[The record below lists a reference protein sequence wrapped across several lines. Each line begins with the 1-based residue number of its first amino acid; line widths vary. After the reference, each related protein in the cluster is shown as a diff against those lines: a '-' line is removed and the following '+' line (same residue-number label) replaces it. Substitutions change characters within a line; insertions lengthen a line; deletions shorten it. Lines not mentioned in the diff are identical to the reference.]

1 MKLKNKI
8 ALVTG
13 SGSGIGQATAKLF
26 AESGA
31 KIVIADKSLEAA
43 QATSDQLNSKNYD
56 YLCLSVDITSKSEV
70 TAMTEKV
77 IKEWGQIDIL
87 VNNVGGAFGNDLL
100 DMEEAQWDKDIE
112 LNLTAT
118 ARCIKTV
125 LPHMIEKKEGSVI
138 NISSVNGLAGYD
150 LMAYGA
156 AKAGVINLTQNLA
169 VSYGS
174 HGIRF
179 NALCPGSIHTPVWTE
194 RLREFPDTFTEMGEW
209 YPLGRVGEPEDVAR
223 AALFFAS
230 DESSWI
236 TGQALAVDGGLTAGN
251 LHMIKNFMRK

>member
-1 MKLKNKI
+1 MKLENRI
-8 ALVTG
+8 AVVTG

-31 KIVIADKSLEAA
+31 KIVVADKSLEAA
-43 QATSDQLNSKNYD
+43 KATSEQLNSQNYES
-56 YLCLSVDITSKSEV
+56 LCISVDITSRPEV
-70 TAMTEKV
+70 TTMVEKV
-77 IKEWGQIDIL
+77 IKEWGRIDIL

-100 DMEEAQWDKDIE
+100 DIDEAQWDKDIE

-118 ARCIKTV
+118 ARCIKIV
-125 LPHMIEKKEGSVI
+125 LPHMVEQRKGSVI

-169 VSYGS
+169 ISYGS

-194 RLREFPDTFTEMGEW
+194 RLREFPDTFNEMGKW
-209 YPLGRVGEPEDVAR
+209 YPLGRVGKPEDVAL

-236 TGQALAVDGGLTAGN
+236 TGHALAVDGGLTAGN

>member
-1 MKLKNKI
+1 MKLNKRV

-13 SGSGIGQATAKLF
+13 SGSGIGQAIANLF

-31 KIVIADKSLEAA
+31 KTVIADKSFEAA
-43 QATSDQLNSKNYD
+43 QATSEQLKSKNYES
-56 YLCLSVDITSKSEV
+56 LCLNVDITSKTEV
-70 TAMTEKV
+70 TRMIENVLK
-77 IKEWGQIDIL
+77 KWGQIDIL

-100 DMEEAQWDKDIE
+100 DINEDQWDKDIE

-125 LPHMIEKKEGSVI
+125 LPHMIKNGRGSVI
-138 NISSVNGLAGYD
+138 NISSVNGLAAYD

-179 NALCPGSIHTPVWTE
+179 NAVCPGSVHTPVWTE
-194 RLREFPDTFTEMGEW
+194 RLREFPDTFSDIGEW
-209 YPLGRVGEPEDVAR
+209 YPLGRVGKPEDVAR

-230 DESSWI
+230 DDSSWI

-251 LHMIKNFMRK
+251 LHMINNFMRK